1 MNDTIFVVIEQALDA
16 LPEGEAQLILPLG
29 AFDTEDDA
37 KSFVAQYTVEEGF
50 AVYYQ
55 EVLVR

>member
-1 MNDTIFVVIEQALDA
+1 MNTIFIVVEQALDA
-16 LPEGEAQLILPLG
+16 LPQGEAQLVLPIG

-37 KSFVAQYTVEEGF
+37 KSFIAKYTVEEGF

-55 EVLVR
+55 EVLRR

>member
-1 MNDTIFVVIEQALDA
+1 MNDTIFIVIEQALDA
-16 LPEGEAQLILPLG
+16 LSEGEAQLILPLG

-37 KSFVAQYTVEEGF
+37 ESFCAQYDVEEGF

-55 EVLVR
+55 EVLRR